1 MSSLDL
7 VTVSHEYEL
16 QKPTMCIC
24 CALIRLM
31 VSDKTCQHNKL
42 IIGACSCCFI
52 VLTTSHRFFFVS
64 LDQGTEWSGMCIG
77 VFGVYWYLN
86 VVRDVHWSIW
96 SLLVLE
102 SGQGCALEYLE
113 STGT

>member
-1 MSSLDL
+1 M
-7 VTVSHEYEL
+7 
-16 QKPTMCIC
+16 
-24 CALIRLM
+24 
-31 VSDKTCQHNKL
+31 
-42 IIGACSCCFI
+42 
-52 VLTTSHRFFFVS
+52 
-64 LDQGTEWSGMCIG
+64 WSGICRDVHWSIWSLLVLECGQGYACIG

-102 SGQGCALEYLE
+102 CGQECALEYLE

>member
-1 MSSLDL
+1 MDL
-7 VTVSHEYEL
+7 VTVSQEHEL
-16 QKPTMCIC
+16 QKPTMCIRC
-24 CALIRLM
+24 TLIRLM

-52 VLTTSHRFFFVS
+52 VLTTSHRFLVS
-64 LDQGTEWSGMCIG
+64 LDQGTEWSGMCI
-77 VFGVYWYLN
+77 GVYWYLN

-102 SGQGCALEYLE
+102 CGQGCALEYLE

>member
-1 MSSLDL
+1 M
-7 VTVSHEYEL
+7 
-16 QKPTMCIC
+16 
-24 CALIRLM
+24 
-31 VSDKTCQHNKL
+31 
-42 IIGACSCCFI
+42 
-52 VLTTSHRFFFVS
+52 
-64 LDQGTEWSGMCIG
+64 WSGMCIG

-102 SGQGCALEYLE
+102 CGQWSGMCIGVFGVYWYLNVVRDMQGCALEYLE